1 MLFSFLRRRLRHGH
15 GKDRVMKEV
24 PEDVRK
30 HVQQEFED
38 LISEAEQKIAD
49 WKERLK
55 DPTVMPQTGE
65 LELLVSELDDV
76 RYRLFRL
83 KAE

>member
-1 MLFSFLRRRLRHGH
+1 
-15 GKDRVMKEV
+15 MKEI

-30 HVQQEFED
+30 RVQQEFED
-38 LISEAEQKIAD
+38 LISGAEQKIAG
-49 WKERLK
+49 WRETLK